1 MVTEG
6 SAPARVRLRPLI
18 VPQEHGVYPL
28 WAEPVLL
35 GLLLAPSVAGAAI
48 AVAGAAG
55 VLAQQPAAL
64 ALADLRRGRRYP
76 RTRVAAAAAAA
87 LAAAGILLLA
97 FAATAAPTPFGA
109 DAWWAALALAALP
122 AGAQLAEDRRFRGK
136 SLLAQSAGAVA
147 LAGLATAVALAG
159 GAAPALAWSAWAA
172 LALRVAASIP
182 ATRTRLRRARGRAP
196 AVAPA
201 LVGAV
206 LLPAGAAWAAWAGW
220 ASPVAAT
227 VAVAIGVRAAW
238 ASRPNAK
245 GVTPTR
251 IGIGETAVGLVWV
264 AVLVAGGLTGGP
276 A

>member
-1 MVTEG
+1 
-6 SAPARVRLRPLI
+6 VRLRPLI

-35 GLLLAPSVAGAAI
+35 GLLLAPSLAGVAI

-76 RTRVAAAAAAA
+76 RTRVAASAAAA
-87 LAAAGILLLA
+87 LAVAGVLLLA
-97 FAATAAPTPFGA
+97 FAVGAAPAPFGA
-109 DAWWAALALAALP
+109 DAWWAALALAAAP
-122 AGAQLAEDRRFRGK
+122 AAVQLAEDRRFRGK
-136 SLLAQSAGAVA
+136 SLLAQAAGAVA

-159 GAAPALAWSAWAA
+159 GAPPALAWSAWVA

-196 AVAPA
+196 DVAPA
-201 LVGAV
+201 LIGAA
-206 LLPAGAAWAAWAGW
+206 LLPAAAAWAAWTGW
-220 ASPVAAT
+220 ASPLVAA
-227 VAVAIGVRAAW
+227 VAVAVGLRAAW
-238 ASRPNAK
+238 ASRPDAK
-245 GVTPTR
+245 AVTPTR
-251 IGIGETAVGLVWV
+251 IGVGETVVGLLWV
-264 AVLVAGGLTGGP
+264 AVLAAGGLTGGP